1 MLHTWLYLSQI
12 QRPEISNFN
21 LEYDLNTRKEDKK
34 TKKGGKKVTF
44 DYYSIYSK

>member
-34 TKKGGKKVTF
+34 TKKRGKESNF
-44 DYYSIYSK
+44 